1 MSDDDNSYGCAPS
14 SEVDASACNDKQ
26 DTEEVQSDEVS
37 CEEMDDVIDIIFG
50 HEGGTAQEVQSPSQI
65 PAMLH

>member
-1 MSDDDNSYGCAPS
+1 
-14 SEVDASACNDKQ
+14 VDASACNDKQ